1 MLYVVEV
8 GPQKLVTHDGHVEL
22 GVLKLSLK
30 RFLELVQVPVSVVY
44 WKPDPLGLR
53 YPRLNYQRTN
63 EIAGKAA
70 LELPSKHEWARRG
83 NL

>member
-70 LELPSKHEWARRG
+70 LESNSEWTRRG